1 MSKLFNPL
9 TKKKFTPFKIM
20 NRETLNIYMR
30 FFVLVLIQVLIA
42 NHINLYDYLNPM
54 IYIVFI
60 FTYPTKL
67 HRGNF
72 IFLAFLLGLTIDFFS
87 NSGGINAAAS
97 LAIAYMRLKILHLI
111 FNKQELDYQTFN
123 IKKEPLLKVAVFV
136 TLLTLIHHFIIFSLE
151 YWNWDMLQ
159 TIIRK
164 SFYTS
169 IFTIVLSIL
178 TLSFLSTPKN

>member
-1 MSKLFNPL
+1 
-9 TKKKFTPFKIM
+9 M
-20 NRETLNIYMR
+20 NREILNIYIR

-42 NHINLYDYLNPM
+42 NHINLYGYLNPM

-67 HRGNF
+67 KRGNY
-72 IFLAFLLGLTIDFFS
+72 LLLVFLLGLSIDFFS

-97 LAIAYMRLKILHLI
+97 LAIGFMRLKILHLI

-123 IKKEPLLKVAVFV
+123 IKNEPILKVAIFV
-136 TLLTLIHHFIIFSLE
+136 TLLTLTHHFIVFSLE
-151 YWNWDMLQ
+151 YWNWDLIEI
-159 TIIRK
+159 IIRK

-178 TLSFLSTPKN
+178 TLSFLSNPKN